1 MQPDISNIPLRDIH
15 LPGDISWWPPAIG
28 WWIVAALIILLG
40 LGLYMLKRRRER
52 RKVAKAA
59 LKELVGIKT
68 VYDKNLDAKSFITK
82 LSILLRRV
90 CITIFPNE
98 NVASIIG
105 KDWLEFL
112 DQCIR
117 DKGKTNEPLF
127 TRKAA
132 ADLLNVP
139 YMKNIQHRD
148 MDIEQLYKISEVWI
162 KNLPDFQV
170 DKFNKTKL
178 A

>member
-15 LPGDISWWPPAIG
+15 LPGDIPWWPPAIG
-28 WWIVAALIILLG
+28 WWIVAGLIILLG
-40 LGLYMLKRRRER
+40 FVLYLLKRRRDQ

-59 LKELVGIKT
+59 LKELVDIKT
-68 VYDKNLDAKSFITK
+68 AYDKNLDAKSFVTK

-105 KDWLEFL
+105 KDWLVFL
-112 DQCIR
+112 DECVKQ
-117 DKGKTNEPLF
+117 KGKTKEPLF
-127 TRKAA
+127 TQKAA
-132 ADLLNVP
+132 ADLLKAP
-139 YMKNIQHRD
+139 YMKKIQHRD
-148 MDIEQLYKISEVWI
+148 MDVEELYKISEVWI
-162 KNLPDFQV
+162 KRLPDFQLN
-170 DKFNKTKL
+170 KFNTTNL

>member
-1 MQPDISNIPLRDIH
+1 MPPDISNLPLRDIH
-15 LPGDISWWPPAIG
+15 LPGDISWWPPAMG
-28 WWIVAALIILLG
+28 WWFVAGLIILLG
-40 LGLYMLKRRRER
+40 FGVYLLRRRRER

-59 LKELVGIKT
+59 LRELMGFKT
-68 VYDKNLDAKSFITK
+68 AYDKNLDARRFITK

-112 DQCIR
+112 DECI
-117 DKGKTNEPLF
+117 KQNGKSNEPLF
-127 TRKAA
+127 TQKAA
-132 ADLLNVP
+132 ANLLNVP
-139 YMKNIQHRD
+139 YMKNSQHRN
-148 MDIEQLYKISEVWI
+148 MDIEELYKISEVWI
-162 KNLPDFQV
+162 KKLPDFQS
-170 DKFNKTKL
+170 DKFNTTKL